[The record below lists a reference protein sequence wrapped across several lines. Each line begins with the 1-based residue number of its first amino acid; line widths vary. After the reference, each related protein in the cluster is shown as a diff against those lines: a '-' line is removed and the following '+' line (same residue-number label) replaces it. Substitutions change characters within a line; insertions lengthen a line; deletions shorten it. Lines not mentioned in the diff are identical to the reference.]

1 MRRRLPSLTTQIVI
15 ALLVGFLIGWQS
27 PALGRTLQLLADIFL
42 RLVLVIIAP
51 LVFSTLVVGIAG
63 SGAATAGH
71 KLGAM
76 ALRAFVFFLVLSL
89 LAIVLGFVLGNVLQP
104 GAGLRPPYVPEAEAP
119 AAPATKESF
128 WVRIFPTSVID
139 AMARGDILQ
148 IVIFSLL
155 FAGAIAA
162 IGERGRPVIS
172 VCSSLADVMYKF
184 TDYVMAIAPLGVLGA
199 VAAIVGRHGIGV
211 VKDFV
216 KLTLGIYGGLGALV
230 LVVFGLVAVGFRL
243 PLGSFARAVKEPFAI
258 AFATTS
264 SAAALP
270 KAMEAMEG
278 YGVPRRIVAFV
289 LPTGYSFNLTG
300 SALFLGVTALFVAQA
315 YRVPLSLAQQGSLL
329 VTLFV
334 VGKGVPLVPRGSLIV
349 LVAGLNSF
357 GFPAE
362 VVAQA
367 FGVLLAVD
375 QILDMPRT
383 GVNVIGNCLATAVV
397 ARWEGAFG
405 EQAVA

>member
-1 MRRRLPSLTTQIVI
+1 MKRRLPGLTTQIVI
-15 ALLVGFLIGWQS
+15 ALLIGFLIGWQS
-27 PALGRTLQLLADIFL
+27 PALGRALQVLADIFL

-63 SGAATAGH
+63 SGAATAGRQ
-71 KLGAM
+71 LGSM
-76 ALRAFVFFLVLSL
+76 ALRAFVLFFVLTL

-104 GAGLRPPYVPEAEAP
+104 GAGISPPHVAEAQAPP
-119 AAPATKESF
+119 APPAKESF

-162 IGERGRPVIS
+162 IGERGRPVIN
-172 VCSSLADVMYKF
+172 VCSSLAEVMYKF
-184 TDYVMAIAPLGVLGA
+184 THYVMAVAPLGVLGA
-199 VAAIVGRHGIGV
+199 VAAIVGRHGIAV

-216 KLTLGIYGGLGALV
+216 KLTLAIYGGMSVLV

-243 PLGSFARAVKEPFAI
+243 PLGSFARAVREPFAI

-289 LPTGYSFNLTG
+289 LPTGYSFNMCG

-315 YRVPLSLAQQGSLL
+315 YRVPLSLGQQAALL
-329 VTLFV
+329 LTLFV

-357 GFPAE
+357 AFPPE

-383 GVNVIGNCLATAVV
+383 GVNVIGNCLATAVI
-397 ARWEGAFG
+397 ARWEGALA
-405 EQAVA
+405 QPAPS

>member
-1 MRRRLPSLTTQIVI
+1 MFGVY
-15 ALLVGFLIGWQS
+15 
-27 PALGRTLQLLADIFL
+27 
-42 RLVLVIIAP
+42 
-51 LVFSTLVVGIAG
+51 
-63 SGAATAGH
+63 
-71 KLGAM
+71 
-76 ALRAFVFFLVLSL
+76 
-89 LAIVLGFVLGNVLQP
+89 
-104 GAGLRPPYVPEAEAP
+104 AGL
-119 AAPATKESF
+119 
-128 WVRIFPTSVID
+128 
-139 AMARGDILQ
+139 
-148 IVIFSLL
+148 
-155 FAGAIAA
+155 
-162 IGERGRPVIS
+162 
-172 VCSSLADVMYKF
+172 
-184 TDYVMAIAPLGVLGA
+184 GV
-199 VAAIVGRHGIGV
+199 
-211 VKDFV
+211 
-216 KLTLGIYGGLGALV
+216 LV

-243 PLGSFARAVKEPFAI
+243 PAGSFLRAVKEPFAI

-300 SALFLGVTALFVAQA
+300 SALFIGLTALFVAQA
-315 YRVPLSLAQQGSLL
+315 YGVPLSLGQQGSLL

-334 VGKGVPLVPRGSLIV
+334 VSKGVPLVPRGSLIA

-357 GFPAE
+357 AFPPE

-383 GVNVIGNCLATAVV
+383 GVNIVGNCLATAVV

-405 EQAVA
+405 QQAPS